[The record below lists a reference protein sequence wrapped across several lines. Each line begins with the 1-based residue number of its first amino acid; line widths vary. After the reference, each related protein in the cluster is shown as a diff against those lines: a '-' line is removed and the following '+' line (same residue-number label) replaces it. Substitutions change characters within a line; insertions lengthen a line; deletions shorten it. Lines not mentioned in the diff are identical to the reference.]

1 MSSASGRP
9 QNVGVLAVEQYVPSR
24 FVAQEDLEAVDGCAG
39 KYTVGLGQL
48 QMAFVDDREDVSSIF
63 LTAVH
68 NLLDKYD
75 IKPSEIGRVE
85 VGTETLTDK
94 SKSVKTS
101 LMRLF
106 GDNTDLEG
114 VTNVNACYG
123 GTAAVFN
130 SVAWVESSEW
140 DGRFA
145 LVVCGDIAVYEA
157 GPARPTGGC
166 GALAIL
172 IGPDA
177 VLALEPGVR
186 ASHALDIYD
195 FYKPHHSEYAA
206 VDGKLSQWA
215 YLSSVDQCYLRYS
228 SKYAARNPGAAPVSV
243 DHFDFF
249 AFHTPYNKL
258 VQKGFS
264 RIIYLDAR
272 RDPTAA
278 AAELAPHLATPLD
291 QTYESR
297 EIEAASRSASQASFT
312 AKVVPSCR
320 INQNIGNCY
329 TGSVWSSLLS
339 LVSERGSELEG
350 KRVMMFSYGSGSVAS
365 IFSFVGRAQQTSGS
379 AARFSI
385 ERIQTTTKMF
395 ERLAGRKRCSVEE
408 FCAALDLRAA
418 KYGKAPMTPDGSI
431 DAIASGTYYVTGIND
446 KHHRS
451 YERKP

>member
-1 MSSASGRP
+1 MARP
-9 QNVGVLAVEQYVPSR
+9 QNVGVLAMEMYVPTRYVS
-24 FVAQEDLEAVDGCAG
+24 QEDVEAADGCAG

-48 QMAFVDDREDVSSIF
+48 NMAFCDDREDVASIF
-63 LTAVH
+63 LTATH
-68 NLLDKYD
+68 NLLEKYGLD
-75 IKPSEIGRVE
+75 PREIGRVE

-114 VTNVNACYG
+114 VSNVNACYG

-130 SVAWVESSEW
+130 SIAWVESSEW
-140 DGRFA
+140 DGRYA

-177 VLALEPGVR
+177 VLAIEPGVR
-186 ASHALDIYD
+186 SSHALDVYD

-215 YLSSVDQCYLRYS
+215 YLSSVDQCYLRYKA
-228 SKYAARNPGAAPVSV
+228 KYAAKNPGAAKVGI
-243 DHFDFF
+243 DHFDYF

-264 RIIYLDAR
+264 RLLYIDAR
-272 RDPTAA
+272 DSSADSSAP
-278 AAELAPHLATPLD
+278 ELQPIVPFLATPLEES
-291 QTYESR
+291 YESR
-297 EIEAASRSASQASFT
+297 DIETASRTISQSRFN
-312 AKVVPSCR
+312 AKVMPSCR
-320 INQNIGNCY
+320 INQNVGNCY
-329 TGSVWSSLLS
+329 TGSVYSSLLS
-339 LVSERGSELEG
+339 LVCDRGAALVG
-350 KRVMMFSYGSGSVAS
+350 KRVMLFSYGSGSVAS
-365 IFSFVGRAQQTSGS
+365 IFSLVGRVAGNAKFSLEKIQSTSDM
-379 AARFSI
+379 FSKL
-385 ERIQTTTKMF
+385 ES
-395 ERLAGRKRCSVEE
+395 RKRCSVAD
-408 FCAALDLRAA
+408 FTAALDLRAA
-418 KYGKAPMTPDGSI
+418 KYGKAPMNPDGDV
-431 DAIASGTYYVTGIND
+431 DAIAPGTYYLTAIND

-451 YERKP
+451 YARK

>member
-1 MSSASGRP
+1 M
-9 QNVGVLAVEQYVPSR
+9 EMYTPSR
-24 FVAQEDLEAVDGCAG
+24 YVSQEDMEAADNCSG
-39 KYTVGLGQL
+39 KYTIGLGQL
-48 QMAFVDDREDVSSIF
+48 NMAFVDDREDITSIF

-68 NLLDKYD
+68 NLMEKYG
-75 IKPSEIGRVE
+75 IQSNEIGRIE
-85 VGTETLTDK
+85 IGTETLTDK

-123 GTAAVFN
+123 GTAAIFN
-130 SVAWVESSEW
+130 SIAWVESSDW

-177 VLALEPGVR
+177 VLAMEPGVR
-186 ASHALDIYD
+186 SSHSLDVYD
-195 FYKPHHSEYAA
+195 FYKPFHSEYAA

-215 YLSSVDQCYLRYS
+215 YLSSVDNCYLRYKRKHS
-228 SKYAARNPGAAPVSV
+228 SLNPTADPITA

-264 RIIYLDAR
+264 RILYMDAREAKDSSKLDA
-272 RDPTAA
+272 
-278 AAELAPHLATPLD
+278 AEMAPILPFVATPLD
-291 QTYESR
+291 ETYESR
-297 EIEAASRSASQASFT
+297 DIEAASKAISQSRFSS
-312 AKVVPSCR
+312 KVMPSCR

-329 TGSVWSSLLS
+329 TGSVYSSLLS
-339 LVSERGSELEG
+339 LVCDQGCGLVG
-350 KRVMMFSYGSGSVAS
+350 KRVMIFSYGSGSVAS
-365 IFSFVGRAQQTSGS
+365 IFSFVGRQQSAGNKFSLEKIQATSS
-379 AARFSI
+379 
-385 ERIQTTTKMF
+385 MF
-395 ERLAGRKRCSVEE
+395 DRLDGRVRCSVAD
-408 FCAALDLRAA
+408 FAAALDLRAA
-418 KYGKAPMTPDGSI
+418 KYGKAPMTPEGSM
-431 DAIASGTYYVTGIND
+431 DAIVPGTYYLTGINE
-446 KHHRS
+446 KHHRE
-451 YERKP
+451 YARK